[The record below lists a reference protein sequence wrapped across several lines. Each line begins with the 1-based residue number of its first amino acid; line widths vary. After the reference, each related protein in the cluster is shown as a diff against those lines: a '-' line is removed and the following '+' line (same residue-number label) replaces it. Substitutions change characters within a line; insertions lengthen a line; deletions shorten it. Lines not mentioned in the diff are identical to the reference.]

1 MKKTMKMLATAL
13 LLSAI
18 CLSACEKP
26 SLAEETDTEEQEA
39 KDLFHL
45 SFRIAQFEH
54 TPFNQAIDMSR
65 ATDVKQ
71 VCTRI
76 SLALFKDGVKVKSIH
91 QDTKNAHF
99 GKIDVTLPA
108 GTYQVVAIA
117 HSSSGSATITSPEDI
132 SFPKNKMTDTFYYCQ
147 EVTVGGNAS
156 YQLEMKRAVAMF
168 RLVTTDAIPTAVKTM
183 KFYYTGGS
191 STFNAVTGVGAKNSR
206 QTEERTVTD
215 AQHAGPEQFDV
226 YTFPHTP
233 SDVLKIT
240 VSALNASGD
249 VIAERTFEE
258 VPVKVNEITQYKG
271 SFFQG
276 TTPADANVFSFSV
289 QDEWSKKEYTY

>member
-1 MKKTMKMLATAL
+1 MKKTMEMLATAL

-26 SLAEETDTEEQEA
+26 SLAEETNTEEQEA

-45 SFRIAQFEH
+45 SFHVAQFEH
-54 TPFNQAIDMSR
+54 IPFNQAVDMSR
-65 ATDVKQ
+65 VTDVKQ

-76 SLALFKDGVKVKSIH
+76 SLALFKDGVKVKNIH
-91 QDTKNAHF
+91 QDTKDTHF
-99 GKIDVTLPA
+99 GQIDVTLPA

-117 HSSSGSATITSPEDI
+117 HSGSGSATITSPEEI

-156 YQLEMKRAVAMF
+156 YRLEMKRAVAMF
-168 RLVTTDAIPTAVKTM
+168 RMVTTDAIPTAVKSM

-215 AQHAGPEQFDV
+215 AQHAAYGLFDV

-249 VIAERTFEE
+249 VITEHTFEE

-276 TTPADANVFSFSV
+276 TTPADANIFSFTV
-289 QDEWSKKEYTY
+289 QNEWTKKEYNY

>member
-1 MKKTMKMLATAL
+1 MLATAL

-26 SLAEETDTEEQEA
+26 SLTEETDTEEQET

-45 SFRIAQFEH
+45 SFRVAQFEH
-54 TPFNQAIDMSR
+54 IPFNQAVDMSR

-76 SLALFKDGVKVKSIH
+76 SLALFKDGVKVKNIH
-91 QDTKNAHF
+91 QDTKDTHF
-99 GKIDVTLPA
+99 GQIDVALPA
-108 GTYQVVAIA
+108 GTYQVVTIA
-117 HSSSGSATITSPEDI
+117 HSGSGSATITSPDEI

-168 RLVTTDAIPTAVKTM
+168 RLVTTDAIPTTVKTM

-191 STFNAVTGVGAKNSR
+191 STFNAMTGVGAKNSR

-215 AQHAGPEQFDV
+215 AQHAASGQFDV

-249 VIAERTFEE
+249 VITEHTFEE

-289 QDEWSKKEYTY
+289 QDEWTKKEYTY

>member
-1 MKKTMKMLATAL
+1 MLATAL

-26 SLAEETDTEEQEA
+26 SLTEETDTEEQET

-45 SFRIAQFEH
+45 SFRVAQFEH
-54 TPFNQAIDMSR
+54 IPFNQAVDMSR

-76 SLALFKDGVKVKSIH
+76 SLALFKDGVKVKNIH
-91 QDTKNAHF
+91 QDTKDAHF
-99 GKIDVTLPA
+99 GQIDVALPA

-117 HSSSGSATITSPEDI
+117 HSGSGSATITSPEEI

-168 RLVTTDAIPTAVKTM
+168 RLVTTDAIPTTVKTM

-191 STFNAVTGVGAKNSR
+191 STFNAMTGVGAKNSR

-215 AQHAGPEQFDV
+215 AQHAASGQFDV

-249 VIAERTFEE
+249 VITEHTFEE

-289 QDEWSKKEYTY
+289 QDEWTKKEYAY

>member
-1 MKKTMKMLATAL
+1 MLTTAL
-13 LLSAI
+13 LLSAF
-18 CLSACEKP
+18 CLTACEKP
-26 SLAEETDTEEQEA
+26 LLTEETDTEEQEA
-39 KDLFHL
+39 KNLFHL

-54 TPFNQAIDMSR
+54 IPFNQAIDMSR

-91 QDTKNAHF
+91 QDTKDAHF

-108 GTYQVVAIA
+108 GTYQVIAIA
-117 HSSSGSATITSPEDI
+117 HSGSGSATITSPEEI

-215 AQHAGPEQFDV
+215 AQHTGSGQFDV

-249 VIAERTFEE
+249 VIAERTF
-258 VPVKVNEITQYKG
+258 
-271 SFFQG
+271 
-276 TTPADANVFSFSV
+276 
-289 QDEWSKKEYTY
+289 

>member
-1 MKKTMKMLATAL
+1 MKTIKMLATAL
-13 LLSAI
+13 LLSAV

-26 SLAEETDTEEQEA
+26 TLTEETNTEEQET

-45 SFRIAQFEH
+45 SFRVAQFEH
-54 TPFNQAIDMSR
+54 IPFNQAVDMSR

-76 SLALFKDGVKVKSIH
+76 SLALFKDGVKVKNIH
-91 QDTKNAHF
+91 QDAKDTHF
-99 GKIDVTLPA
+99 GQIDVTLPA

-117 HSSSGSATITSPEDI
+117 HSGNGSATITSPEEI

-191 STFNAVTGVGAKNSR
+191 STFNAMTGVGAKNSR

-215 AQHAGPEQFDV
+215 AQHAAYGQFDV

-249 VIAERTFEE
+249 VITEHTFEE

-276 TTPADANVFSFSV
+276 TTPTDANIFSFSV
-289 QDEWSKKEYTY
+289 QDEWTKKEYTY

>member
-26 SLAEETDTEEQEA
+26 SIAEETNTEEQEA

-45 SFRIAQFEH
+45 SFRVAQFEH
-54 TPFNQAIDMSR
+54 IPFNQAVDMSR

-91 QDTKNAHF
+91 QDTKDAHF

-108 GTYQVVAIA
+108 GTYQVIAIA
-117 HSSSGSATITSPEDI
+117 HSGSGSATITSPEEI

-215 AQHAGPEQFDV
+215 AQHAGPGQFDV

-249 VIAERTFEE
+249 VITEHTFEE

-276 TTPADANVFSFSV
+276 TTPTDANIFSFSV
-289 QDEWSKKEYTY
+289 QDEWTKKEYPY

>member
-1 MKKTMKMLATAL
+1 
-13 LLSAI
+13 
-18 CLSACEKP
+18 
-26 SLAEETDTEEQEA
+26 
-39 KDLFHL
+39 
-45 SFRIAQFEH
+45 
-54 TPFNQAIDMSR
+54 MSR

-91 QDTKNAHF
+91 QDTKDTHF
-99 GKIDVTLPA
+99 GQIDVRLPA

-117 HSSSGSATITSPEDI
+117 HSGNGSATITSPEEI

-191 STFNAVTGVGAKNSR
+191 STFNAMTGVGAKNSR

-215 AQHAGPEQFDV
+215 AQHAASGQFDV

-249 VIAERTFEE
+249 VITEHTFEE

-276 TTPADANVFSFSV
+276 TTPADANIFSFSV
-289 QDEWSKKEYTY
+289 QDEWTKKEYNY